1 MADDLPIPA
10 PCSFWQ
16 ALIDIK
22 ARKMPAQF
30 GHVRY
35 SLALGNR
42 EPNAHELFV
51 HPPLWKVN
59 VLDRLENET
68 NQ

>member
-1 MADDLPIPA
+1 
-10 PCSFWQ
+10 
-16 ALIDIK
+16 LIDIK

-42 EPNAHELFV
+42 QPNAHELLA
-51 HPPLWKVN
+51 PPWKVN
-59 VLDRLENET
+59 MLDRLLPFSRHF
-68 NQ
+68 